1 MSYTNA
7 PATVLLATQ
16 CCACG
21 RPLVDATSVELGIG
35 PECRAGFDGGIS
47 DDVRQQANKLTHKAA
62 LAAQEGRIH
71 EVQAIAGELV
81 ALGLAGLA
89 EKVASRF
96 TNAERL
102 AKIHLTVVGDSLK
115 VVTPYR
121 RGDSEAFISAWRAVP
136 GRRYRDKA
144 NFVPLTSEARRA
156 VYDLLT
162 RFFPGQ
168 YAKGPKGVFR
178 LPKAEKAE

>member
-1 MSYTNA
+1 MSYTAA
-7 PATVLLATQ
+7 PATILLATQ

-35 PECRAGFDGGIS
+35 PECRAGYDGGIS
-47 DDVRQQANKLTHKAA
+47 DDVRQQANKLTHRAA
-62 LAAQEGRIH
+62 IAAQEGRIH
-71 EVQAIAGELV
+71 EVQEIAAQIA

-89 EKVASRF
+89 EKVGDRF
-96 TNAERL
+96 ANAERQ
-102 AKIHLTVVGDSLK
+102 AKITLTVVGDSLK

-121 RGDSEAFISAWRAVP
+121 RGDSEAFIAAWRAVP

-144 NFVPLTSEARRA
+144 NFVPLTGEAKRA
-156 VYDLLT
+156 VYDLLA

-178 LPKAEKAE
+178 LPKAE